1 MSTTKT
7 PLSNSADVAS
17 VSRPC
22 FHPLPGHWQ
31 DNDKFWHGRTF
42 SDESSRHIR
51 PDPRQL
57 CAATTSEESAMTQN
71 ISEYFY
77 GIVLIVGGLML
88 GGMAIVEFR
97 GIILPTANALWIVAG
112 LAAIVVGD
120 RLLQLCIK
128 RGLAG

>member
-1 MSTTKT
+1 
-7 PLSNSADVAS
+7 
-17 VSRPC
+17 
-22 FHPLPGHWQ
+22 
-31 DNDKFWHGRTF
+31 
-42 SDESSRHIR
+42 
-51 PDPRQL
+51 
-57 CAATTSEESAMTQN
+57 MTQN